1 MKKCLEII
9 LKNLLVV
16 ILFICIFAFGI
27 FNILSNTVFNQEFTL
42 KKLEETNYYANIY
55 TQIKL
60 DFENYIYQSGLDENV
75 IENIILPDE
84 VKKDTRK
91 IIVGIYNGIH
101 EEVDTT
107 KVRERLNDN
116 INSTLEGKKID
127 EKTQKSINSFV
138 DQIANQYEETITK
151 TEYEKQI
158 YQGFSKMKKAVDFG
172 RKITIILV
180 IIIGMLI
187 IATYYKKLF
196 KNIAYVGTALLSDG
210 LAFIFLKF
218 YIIKKVNIENLMV
231 LNDAITISL
240 RDYLRSILNIV
251 TTYGCIL
258 VVLGLLLIVVG
269 NFMHGKKYYSK
280 NK

>member
-1 MKKCLEII
+1 MKKCVEII

-16 ILFICIFAFGI
+16 ILFICVLVFGI

-75 IENIILPDE
+75 IENIILPEE

-91 IIVGIYNGIH
+91 IIVGIYNGIY
-101 EEVDTT
+101 EDVDTT
-107 KVRERLNDN
+107 KVCERLNDN
-116 INSTLEGKKID
+116 INSSLEGKKID

-138 DQIANQYEETITK
+138 DQIANQYKETITK

-158 YQGFSKMKKAVDFG
+158 YQGFSKMKKTVDFWK
-172 RKITIILV
+172 KITIILAV
-180 IIIGMLI
+180 IIEMLI

-196 KNIAYVGTALLSDG
+196 KNIAYIGTALFGDG
-210 LAFIFLKF
+210 IAFIFLKF
-218 YIIKKVNIENLMV
+218 YIIKKVNIKNLIV
-231 LNDAITISL
+231 LNDAITITL
-240 RDYLRSILNIV
+240 RDYLSSILNIV
-251 TTYGCIL
+251 TTYGCVL
-258 VVLGLLLIVVG
+258 VVLGLILIVVG

-280 NK
+280 N